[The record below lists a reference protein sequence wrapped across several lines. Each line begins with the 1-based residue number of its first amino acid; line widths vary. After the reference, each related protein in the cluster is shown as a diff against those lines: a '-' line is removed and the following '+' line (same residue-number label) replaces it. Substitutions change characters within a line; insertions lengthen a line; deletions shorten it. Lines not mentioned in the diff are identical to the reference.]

1 MEGSPLPKEPKVFV
15 LGTYGSRENFF
26 TLKGEVE
33 ALLQALHTKKPEYR
47 AVTDNPSYHPGRCA
61 AVVMDGRQVGVFGQ
75 VHPLVAKNYGIDGE
89 VYTAELAF
97 TELMEHLAEEATYR
111 PLPKFPP
118 VSRDLALVGEEST
131 TVGELED
138 CIRRAGGKLLK
149 RISLFDI
156 YRGAGVAPGKKSVA
170 FSLELRSD
178 EHTLSDADIDPVIQK
193 ILAAL
198 EQELHAVLR

>member
-1 MEGSPLPKEPKVFV
+1 M
-15 LGTYGSRENFF
+15 
-26 TLKGEVE
+26 
-33 ALLQALHTKKPEYR
+33 
-47 AVTDNPSYHPGRCA
+47 
-61 AVVMDGRQVGVFGQ
+61 
-75 VHPLVAKNYGIDGE
+75 
-89 VYTAELAF
+89 
-97 TELMEHLAEEATYR
+97 
-111 PLPKFPP
+111 
-118 VSRDLALVGEEST
+118 SRDLALVGEEST